1 MAAEYNYTIGWA
13 IQFIEDG
20 NVAAF
25 REMVPS
31 RVSPDDLSNGLCGT
45 PRSVRAIAKHWAE
58 QTGDHAI
65 VNYIQQLDL
74 VTTPTTTPPPND
86 RRLAPA

>member
-1 MAAEYNYTIGWA
+1 MAAEYNYTIGWV

-31 RVSPDDLSNGLCGT
+31 RVSPDEPSNGRCGT
-45 PRSVRAIAKHWAE
+45 PRTVRAIAKHWAE

-86 RRLAPA
+86 RGLAPA